1 MLAVIWAPSLHP
13 LGVLAAVAL
22 TAVIAVSVWFAIRG

>member
-1 MLAVIWAPSLHP
+1 MLATFWAPSLHP

-22 TAVIAVSVWFAIRG
+22 TVVFLACVWFAIRG